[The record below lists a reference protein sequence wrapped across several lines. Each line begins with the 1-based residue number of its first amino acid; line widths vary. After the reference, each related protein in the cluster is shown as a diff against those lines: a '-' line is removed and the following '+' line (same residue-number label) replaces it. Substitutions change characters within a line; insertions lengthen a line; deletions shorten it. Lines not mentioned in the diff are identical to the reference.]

1 MSYYFYC
8 PGAASATAT
17 TVECSVAIQTYT
29 PPESVY
35 FTPQNVQSFIV
46 LALTFWA
53 MHYVFQQLKKAI
65 EQ

>member
-17 TVECSVAIQTYT
+17 TVECSVPIQTYT
-29 PPESVY
+29 PPESAV
-35 FTPQNVQSFIV
+35 FTPENVQA
-46 LALTFWA
+46 ALVIGLMYWA
-53 MHYVFQQLKKAI
+53 THFVFQQLKKAI

>member
-8 PGAASATAT
+8 PGAANATAT

-29 PPESVY
+29 PPESV
-35 FTPQNVQSFIV
+35 FTAENVQTIFV
-46 LALTFWA
+46 LALTYWA
-53 MHYVFQQLKKAI
+53 MHFVFMQIKKAI